1 MAETLDGIAPAWRE
15 VAHLSALT
23 GISVTVLL
31 TLGVLIYF
39 DPLARKLA
47 IRTAVAVVAAYVLA
61 IYAYHLGSADKQTQW
76 DAQNRRVAAALDRR
90 DVDAAKAA
98 LAGEAADASDLK
110 TEASQ
115 DQGIVDALK
124 DRDATCHPITAD
136 QLR

>member
-1 MAETLDGIAPAWRE
+1 MDSFVAAWNEIRHLAEF
-15 VAHLSALT
+15 T
-23 GISVTVLL
+23 GISAVVLL
-31 TLGVLIYF
+31 TLAALIYF

-61 IYAYHLGSADKQTQW
+61 IYAYHLGSADKQTQ
-76 DAQNRRVAAALDRR
+76 VAAALDRR